1 MTVGVIGNKER
12 SAYWDNI
19 KGFLILLVVFGH
31 VLYKLQTASP
41 IINTTV
47 DNIYMFHMPA
57 FIFVSGY
64 FGKSERS
71 RSFES
76 IIKLIFLF
84 FIFNSI
90 TVFIEGYTAYLQ
102 PIYSYWY
109 LIALIVWRLTAHRI
123 AKFKFIQPILIVIA
137 LIIGFFPAID
147 NHFAAARVIGF
158 YPFYMFGY
166 QLSEEKNNAFVSRE
180 YWKRA
185 IIGAVLLFSA
195 EIASFASTLLF
206 SYKNGAFELEPY
218 ERPMD
223 AFGRIVFFIIAILLI
238 YAIRCFAPD
247 KKIPFLTEFGR
258 NSLWIFVFHRLFTLW
273 IGEALRYYPVM
284 FVMGVALLSTFII
297 CFAFGNDFFCKF
309 FNKFLSSGAEIF
321 TGDNKKI
328 TFAKVVTL
336 LVAIGFAVVAI
347 FNSIGLLKQQESSD
361 NQIPDSDPQTDIM
374 YPAMTDA
381 QKESFDNAFRIT
393 FAGDLILLED
403 QVNLAFTGDGYDFT
417 DVFENAEPYISSA
430 DMAIGVFEGPMAG
443 ADKGYSTGNYDDGKE
458 LYLNFPDEFGMAVK
472 NAGFDLVTTANNHM
486 LDKGEEGALRTLDVM
501 DDIGLD
507 HTGSYRNQAEKDS
520 SRVKIVEVQGIKFAV
535 LSYTFG
541 SNYTETED
549 LIDGQYSYMTSIIRG
564 TEGEEFDQL
573 KASVEEDFKAAK
585 ALNPDLIIVLP
596 HVGTQFLNQPDETQ
610 KVWFEIFKENGAD
623 IILGDHPHVVEPAAV
638 EDYDGR
644 NVFTAYCPGN
654 FANVY
659 REYQGDTSML
669 VDVYIDRDSKE
680 VIGGSVV
687 PLYTYAPADGNYKA
701 VPIYEIMNDPDV
713 RSELTVDDLNRAS
726 EAHKIVTRVVFGDE
740 MDISSITE
748 RYYFDENGFIRSKN
762 EGLELT
768 DEMAG
773 STLYGAMQDAG
784 SICFIGDSITEGT
797 KNGGCPWY
805 EPIEAFFPDK
815 TILNYSKGSCT
826 VSYMLDHIDQI
837 PEADLYVIALGTNDV
852 RYRDDSVCA
861 MTSDEYVKRLDD
873 LKNQLAAKS
882 PDCRFVFIAPWYSI
896 DGDPFCSLSF
906 AEKTALNE
914 EFSGALEKYCSDNSF
929 IFINAN
935 GFISDRLKTSSA
947 GTYLLDHIHPNATN
961 GVVMYSEAVLLSG
974 KDG

>member
-1 MTVGVIGNKER
+1 MSAGVIENKER

-31 VLYKLQTASP
+31 VLYKLQNMSP
-41 IINTTV
+41 VINSTV
-47 DNIYMFHMPA
+47 DFIYLFHMPA

-84 FIFNSI
+84 FVFNSI
-90 TVFIEGYTAYLQ
+90 TVFIEGYTNYLQ

-109 LIALIVWRLTAHRI
+109 LIALILWRLTAHRI
-123 AKFKFIQPILIVIA
+123 AKFKFINLILIVTA

-147 NHFAAARVIGF
+147 NHFAAARIIGF
-158 YPFYMFGY
+158 YPFYMLGY
-166 QLSEEKNNAFVSRE
+166 QLSEEKQTEFINKE
-180 YWKRA
+180 YWKRV
-185 IIGAVLLFSA
+185 IVGACLFFGSGISA
-195 EIASFASTLLF
+195 FASMLLF

-223 AFGRIVFFIIAILLI
+223 VFGRIVFFIIAILMT

-273 IGEALRYYPVM
+273 IGDAIRYYPLPFIM
-284 FVMGVALLSTFII
+284 AVAFLSTFIL

-309 FNKFLSSGAEIF
+309 FNKFLKSGAEIF
-321 TGDNKKI
+321 TTDNKKI
-328 TFAKVVTL
+328 TFSKIVVL
-336 LVAIGFAVVAI
+336 LVAVGFAVVAI
-347 FNSIGLLKQQESSD
+347 FNSIALLNENEGKAEEIPES
-361 NQIPDSDPQTDIM
+361 NPQTDIM

-381 QKESFDNAFRIT
+381 RKDSFDNAFRIT

-403 QVNLAFTGDGYDFT
+403 QVNLGFTGDGYDFT

-430 DMAIGVFEGPMAG
+430 DLAIGVFEGPMAG
-443 ADKGYSTGNYDDGKE
+443 SDKGYSTGNYDDGKE
-458 LYLNFPDEFGMAVK
+458 LYLNFPDEFGEAVK

-486 LDKGEEGALRTLDVM
+486 LDKGEEGALRTLDVL

-520 SRVKIVEVQGIKFAV
+520 GRVKIVEVQGIKFAV

-541 SNYTETED
+541 SNYTDRED
-549 LIDGQYSYMTSIIRG
+549 LISGQYSYMTSIICG

-585 ALNPDLIIVLP
+585 AMDPDLIIVLP
-596 HVGTQFLNQPDETQ
+596 HVGTQFLNSPDETQ
-610 KVWFEIFKENGAD
+610 EVWFNIFKENGAD
-623 IILGDHPHVVEPAAV
+623 IILGDHPHVVEPATI
-638 EDYDGR
+638 ETYEGR
-644 NVFTAYCPGN
+644 QVFTAYCPGN

-659 REYQGDTSML
+659 REHQGDTSML
-669 VDVYIDRDSKE
+669 VDVYIDRDSKA

-701 VPIYEIMNDPDV
+701 VPIYEIMNNPDV
-713 RSELTVDDLNRAS
+713 RSELTVDDMKRAATAN
-726 EAHKIVTRVVFGDE
+726 EIVTRVVFGNP

-748 RYYFDENGFIRSKN
+748 RYYFDENGFIRSRNK
-762 EGLELT
+762 GLELT
-768 DEMAG
+768 DEMTEG
-773 STLYGAMQDAG
+773 SLYKAMQDAG

-826 VSYMLDHIDQI
+826 VSYMLDRIDQI

-873 LKNQLAAKS
+873 LRSQLTAKS
-882 PDCRFVFIAPWYSI
+882 PDCKFVFIAPWYSI

-914 EFSGALEKYCSDNSF
+914 EFSLALEKYCSDNSY

-974 KDG
+974 KDD